1 MQQVLLSK
9 FFICGLLMGIVS
21 FVNGQLLQKYH
32 TNQAFGNPNPTF
44 VLLDTFLDKYGI
56 WLIFP
61 LIFFV
66 GGFSSLILAVLG
78 ELVGAFLGRM
88 SCQRILPIFS
98 SATYLPFGIAIACVI
113 AILL

>member
-56 WLIFP
+56 WLIFA
-61 LIFFV
+61 LIFFCRRIFLSYF
-66 GGFSSLILAVLG
+66 GSAGRACRGLLG
-78 ELVGAFLGRM
+78 
-88 SCQRILPIFS
+88 
-98 SATYLPFGIAIACVI
+98 
-113 AILL
+113 